1 MSQSQWAI
9 APRDGRN
16 IFGLVGVQA
25 RSVFQQRHLVAFFAT
40 QAVRRLYKRT
50 VLGVAW
56 IFIRPLAVVAMGAV
70 LFGGILGVNTDPIPY
85 FLFFM
90 VGTAGWQIFDSSLI
104 WITRC
109 LEANRRII
117 KKIYFP
123 RIILP
128 FAYITPALV
137 ECLIFS
143 SLLLAAFAYYYWQ
156 SGTVFIN
163 FSPELWLIPLA
174 VFMSIL
180 LALAIGLWT
189 SVWGANVRDVR
200 FVLRYILQAWYFFT
214 PVIYPLAMIPE
225 KWQWLVTLNPMTP
238 IIESFR
244 YGWLGIGTLTLELWM
259 PSIVTIAVLLIGG
272 VLFFVSKEAQ
282 AVDKL

>member
-1 MSQSQWAI
+1 MSQSQWVI
-9 APRDGRN
+9 SSRDGRN
-16 IFGLVGVQA
+16 VFSLVRIQA
-25 RSVFQQRHLVAFFAT
+25 RSVLEQRHLVAFFSV

-56 IFIRPLAVVAMGAV
+56 IFIRPLAMVAMGAM
-70 LFGGILGVNTDPIPY
+70 LFGGILGVNTDPVPY

-109 LEANRRII
+109 LEANRKII
-117 KKIYFP
+117 KRIYFP

-163 FSPELWLIPLA
+163 FSAELWLIPLA
-174 VFMSIL
+174 IFMSIL

-189 SVWGANVRDVR
+189 SVWGANARDVR

-244 YGWLGIGTLTLELWM
+244 YGWLRVGTPAFELWI
-259 PSIVTIAVLLIGG
+259 PSIVTIAVLLTGG

-282 AVDKL
+282 AVDRL